1 MKNVI
6 GVVQQKKEKRMTTAI
21 VDIETNGLKEAVIKN
36 GKITIPKATKIH
48 CIVAK
53 CYDTGRTKT
62 WVQDECKQ
70 FAEWSKLID
79 TFIMHNGLSFDAPLL
94 NKFTNSDIKA
104 SQVRD
109 TLLESQLFN
118 PIREDGHSLEA
129 WGKRLHQPKG
139 DVDSFEEYTP
149 DMLDYCK
156 QDTEITYMVA
166 KQLEEDKRKFSTE
179 SLQLEHRVRQLL
191 DQQEENGFAL
201 NLKDAMVLNAQL
213 SDELYELEQWS
224 LQTFEPTIIELKT
237 KTKEIPFNIASRQQ
251 IGQRLMDRGWK
262 PTVRTEKD
270 HVVVNEA
277 VLKTITEPELI
288 PLAKKFIRYFL
299 IQKRSVMISSW
310 INACRDDGRV
320 HGKVMTLRTV
330 TGRMAHHSP
339 NMAQIPAVYSEYGK
353 ECRSLWTV
361 SNTDTHKLVGTDA
374 SGLELRCLA
383 HYLRDDNYTEEI
395 LNGDI
400 HTKNMELAG
409 IKDRDQAKT
418 FIYAFLYG
426 AGSEKIG
433 SILGL
438 DKKAGTKLINRF
450 LANLPS
456 LRRLRSRV
464 EKSARSKTLRAI
476 DGRILHI
483 RSVHSALN
491 TLLQGA
497 GAIICKQWLVHMMDR
512 VKEKQLDVKLVGS
525 IHDEY
530 QFEVINKDV
539 KEFCKIT
546 DLAIKDTEKTLKV
559 RCPLDSEY
567 KVGKTWAETH

>member
-1 MKNVI
+1 
-6 GVVQQKKEKRMTTAI
+6 
-21 VDIETNGLKEAVIKN
+21 
-36 GKITIPKATKIH
+36 
-48 CIVAK
+48 
-53 CYDTGRTKT
+53 
-62 WVQDECKQ
+62 
-70 FAEWSKLID
+70 
-79 TFIMHNGLSFDAPLL
+79 
-94 NKFTNSDIKA
+94 
-104 SQVRD
+104 
-109 TLLESQLFN
+109 
-118 PIREDGHSLEA
+118 
-129 WGKRLHQPKG
+129 
-139 DVDSFEEYTP
+139 
-149 DMLDYCK
+149 
-156 QDTEITYMVA
+156 
-166 KQLEEDKRKFSTE
+166 
-179 SLQLEHRVRQLL
+179 
-191 DQQEENGFAL
+191 
-201 NLKDAMVLNAQL
+201 
-213 SDELYELEQWS
+213 
-224 LQTFEPTIIELKT
+224 
-237 KTKEIPFNIASRQQ
+237 
-251 IGQRLMDRGWK
+251 
-262 PTVRTEKD
+262 
-270 HVVVNEA
+270 
-277 VLKTITEPELI
+277 
-288 PLAKKFIRYFL
+288 
-299 IQKRSVMISSW
+299 
-310 INACRDDGRV
+310 
-320 HGKVMTLRTV
+320 
-330 TGRMAHHSP
+330 
-339 NMAQIPAVYSEYGK
+339 MAQIPAVYSEYGK

-383 HYLRDDNYTEEI
+383 HYLRDDNYKEEI

-512 VKEKQLDVKLVGS
+512 VKQKQLDVKLVGS

-539 KEFCKIT
+539 ESFCKIT
-546 DLAIKDTEKTLKV
+546 QLAIKDTEKTLQL

-567 KVGKTWAETH
+567 KVGRTWAETH